1 MLVSKKAK
9 SVDLVP
15 EMETKNQALGWIME
29 MELVSDPNFI
39 NALLLNIFRVS
50 SNIKDCQVVIDGVK
64 KRMLVWLELDWW
76 GRKFKQ
82 EKLKELV
89 EAMLLTALPSFTFRV
104 IYDPKLLKRSIQI
117 AKGEMH
123 EKKD

>member
-76 GRKFKQ
+76 GRTFKQ